1 MANKNTSI
9 YKIFWFISCS
19 LWASHVAAVDVLN
32 QGDMLNSSASL
43 VSRNELFTLRFFNL
57 SSNGDYNTNYSYLGI
72 FYRYNTNP
80 GKPFWLANRDM
91 PITDNSGALVIDETG
106 KLMITFNGG
115 KAPLELFSSRS
126 NNKTGQNW
134 SLTSWL
140 TDSIPAHGAFSLDWD
155 PDERQ
160 LILRRRGVTFWTSGV
175 LSENNAFEN
184 IVLDAGRADH
194 KFIEVSNEEGKYLTR
209 VVLSPDW
216 CDGNSTSSGCKRW
229 EGPKCRSRGENFWKE
244 WGYFPGSV
252 DILIYDCL
260 DICWNDCTCFGTAAT
275 SLNANVFQRATSEFL
290 LFHSY
295 INVGVRKW
303 WIPVVISVAA
313 TIVIG
318 IILVILF
325 HFLRRQRRAR
335 FEDQSKRM
343 LLDWNKYFNIIEEI
357 ALRDSCSEDRV
368 LRYINVALLCVEDNP
383 LDRPSMELR
392 CYIHVNK

>member
-32 QGDMLNSSASL
+32 QGDVLNSSASL

-106 KLMITFNGG
+106 KLIITFNGG

-126 NNKTGQNW
+126 NNK
-134 SLTSWL
+134 
-140 TDSIPAHGAFSLDWD
+140 LDYYGLMFD
-155 PDERQ
+155 QISR
-160 LILRRRGVTFWTSGV
+160 
-175 LSENNAFEN
+175 
-184 IVLDAGRADH
+184 
-194 KFIEVSNEEGKYLTR
+194 R

-244 WGYFPGSV
+244 YM
-252 DILIYDCL
+252 LI
-260 DICWNDCTCFGTAAT
+260 F
-275 SLNANVFQRATSEFL
+275 
-290 LFHSY
+290 
-295 INVGVRKW
+295 
-303 WIPVVISVAA
+303 
-313 TIVIG
+313 
-318 IILVILF
+318 
-325 HFLRRQRRAR
+325 
-335 FEDQSKRM
+335 
-343 LLDWNKYFNIIEEI
+343 
-357 ALRDSCSEDRV
+357 
-368 LRYINVALLCVEDNP
+368 
-383 LDRPSMELR
+383 
-392 CYIHVNK
+392 